1 MLQVIIG
8 IWTYFM
14 LLRRL
19 LLAHLMVVNEG
30 SPTPEAA
37 FPIADVTLSQA
48 FYSRVAD
55 STADYYRFTAAP
67 DTPLR
72 MSMLVPENHHTAGFR
87 ATITLTGPDLP
98 PAGLVLPA
106 GDAGKRFGT
115 TVYRR
120 THQAG
125 LELTGGSY
133 LIEIRGSTTGVYCF
147 CVGTREPD
155 EYADAATRTRVHEL
169 LALAPGA

>member
-1 MLQVIIG
+1 MLRVIIG

-48 FYSRVAD
+48 FYSRVAVGA
-55 STADYYRFTAAP
+55 ADYYRFTAAA

-87 ATITLTGPDLP
+87 TTITLTGPGLP
-98 PAGLVLPA
+98 PSGLVLPA

-125 LELTGGSY
+125 IDLTGGSY
-133 LIEIRGSTTGVYCF
+133 LIEIRGSSTGVYCF